1 MDVFVVGATGEL
13 GRRAV
18 REMVGAGHRVR
29 AVTRTDAKARMLAEI
44 GAEPVTL
51 PDVFDR
57 AALSRAARGSD
68 ALLHLATRIPPVRAM
83 RKPKAWA
90 ENDRLRRDLTPMLV
104 DVALEERI
112 DVFLAESI
120 TFIYPDCGSDWI
132 DETTALDANIAA
144 NGTVFDLER
153 EVERFRASGGRGLT
167 LRFSSFYGP
176 TAESTDASLHYARR
190 RVAPA
195 LGAGDTYQSSIHT
208 DDAGAAVAAA
218 LGAASGIYNV
228 TDDEPLL
235 RREFVDAFARAFDLL
250 HLRAMPPALLRLT
263 MGKTATA
270 VARSQRVRNDRFKQA
285 AGWAPRYPSAREGW
299 AATAVARAEEGAN
312 A

>member
-13 GRRAV
+13 GRPAV
-18 REMVGAGHRVR
+18 REMVRAGHRVR
-29 AVTRTDAKARMLAEI
+29 AATRTDEKARMLADI
-44 GAEPVTL
+44 GAEPVAL

-57 AALSRAARGSD
+57 AALSRAARGCD
-68 ALLHLATRIPPVRAM
+68 ALLHLATRIPRVRAM

-90 ENDRLRRDLTPMLV
+90 ENNRLRSELTPMLV
-104 DVALEERI
+104 DVALHEHVG
-112 DVFLAESI
+112 VFLAESI
-120 TFIYPDCGSDWI
+120 TLVYPDCGSDWI

-144 NGTVFDLER
+144 NRTVLDLER

-167 LRFSSFYGP
+167 LRFSLFYGP
-176 TAESTDASLHYARR
+176 TAESTGAALHYARR
-190 RVAPA
+190 RVGPA

-218 LGAASGIYNV
+218 LGAASGTYNV

-235 RREFVDAFARAFDLL
+235 RRELVDAFARAFHLPHLL
-250 HLRAMPPALLRLT
+250 AMPPGLLRLT
-263 MGKTATA
+263 MGKTGTA
-270 VARSQRVRNDRFKQA
+270 VARSQRVRNDLFKQA
-285 AGWAPRYPSAREGW
+285 TGWAPRYPSAREGW
-299 AATAVARAEEGAN
+299 PATAAARVEEGAD